1 MKKRQ
6 KTRERERGREGER
19 EREGE
24 KEREKVMKNGFLPLL
39 IGYNVAVTVRK
50 IKYEPLHE
58 CRVLH
63 ILLTPFPLHS
73 LSQSFSLSTPSL
85 SLYATLTLS
94 FSPSFNNLNVST
106 LLNLSSRHSSM
117 VSMAA
122 CYQGGPG
129 F

>member
-6 KTRERERGREGER
+6 KTRERERRRERERER

-73 LSQSFSLSTPSL
+73 HSQSFSLSTPSL

-94 FSPSFNNLNVST
+94 FSPSFNNFNVST
-106 LLNLSSRHSSM
+106 LLN
-117 VSMAA
+117 
-122 CYQGGPG
+122 YQVVKAQ
-129 F
+129 